1 MPGRARTKLRKQKT
15 ATRPSKLRSRKQSPQ
30 PHAEFDTSMWTEAL
44 FGAEV
49 LLLHATPVYYGFG
62 VPRGNGSGVVIIP
75 GFLGTDLYLTELH
88 GWLGR
93 IGYRPYFSGIGINAD
108 CPNILVQRH
117 VSATIKRALDE
128 TGRKIHLIGHSLGG
142 VIARSI
148 AGDRPKDIAS
158 VITLVSPI
166 RGTVAHRSV
175 IHAADAIRL
184 RILQE
189 HGNGVLPRCYTS
201 ADTSASSS
209 AGSDSVPTGPPPI
222 QEPDASKVKHDGKE
236 DDVDAIGN
244 RKIGGRGLGNWYSL
258 ETEVRMGKQYA
269 MQVESSVKLVQDPVV
284 TEYVNRIGQNLVRN
298 SDAQVPFTIKV
309 IDSDEVNAFALP
321 GGFFYVNT
329 GLILAA
335 DEEAELAGVMAHEI
349 SHVCARHGTR
359 QMTRAQWAN
368 IGTIPLIFIGGGI
381 GYGIYEAAGLG
392 LPLTFMKFQR
402 NFEAEAD
409 YLGLQY
415 MYKTGYDPQ
424 AFISFFEKIQAKEK
438 KKPGTIAKAFASHP
452 QTPDRI
458 AASQKEIATIL
469 PASTQY
475 IVTTS
480 EFDDVKSRLA
490 IIENRHKVLEEKDG
504 SRPRSEEHTSEL

>member
-1 MPGRARTKLRKQKT
+1 MSFRKSLISLSLLALMSLPALAQDQTSQTSNAQPQASQPQASSKDQSKDQT
-15 ATRPSKLRSRKQSPQ
+15 ADQTAQPLPPQ
-30 PHAEFDTSMWTEAL
+30 DPAP
-44 FGAEV
+44 
-49 LLLHATPVYYGFG
+49 TP
-62 VPRGNGSGVVIIP
+62 
-75 GFLGTDLYLTELH
+75 D
-88 GWLGR
+88 
-93 IGYRPYFSGIGINAD
+93 
-108 CPNILVQRH
+108 
-117 VSATIKRALDE
+117 
-128 TGRKIHLIGHSLGG
+128 
-142 VIARSI
+142 
-148 AGDRPKDIAS
+148 
-158 VITLVSPI
+158 
-166 RGTVAHRSV
+166 
-175 IHAADAIRL
+175 
-184 RILQE
+184 
-189 HGNGVLPRCYTS
+189 
-201 ADTSASSS
+201 SASS
-209 AGSDSVPTGPPPI
+209 GSDSAPSGPPPI
-222 QEPDASKVKHDGKE
+222 QEPDDSKVKHNGTKS
-236 DDVDAIGN
+236 DVDAIGN
-244 RKIGGRGLGNWYSL
+244 RKVGGRGMGNWYSL
-258 ETEVRMGKQYA
+258 ETEIRMGKQYA
-269 MQVESSVKLVQDPVV
+269 MQVEQGVKLVQDPVV

-321 GGFFYVNT
+321 GGFFYVNS

-349 SHVCARHGTR
+349 AHVAARHGTR

-438 KKPGTIAKAFASHP
+438 KKPGTLAKAFASHP

-458 AASQKEIATIL
+458 EKSQQEIATIL
-469 PASTQY
+469 PAKAQY
-475 IVTTS
+475 VVSTS

-490 IIENRHKVLEEKDG
+490 TIENRHKVIEEKDG
-504 SRPRSEEHTSEL
+504 SRPSLRRTSSSDKTSSGSDKSDDDRPTLKRRDDKPDQN